1 MGTSNDSQHGG
12 DGPRTVAPPR
22 ADQRLLDSEQFEL
35 GDLRAFG
42 LIASAGGLS
51 AAERSFGISK
61 AALSRAVAKLEA
73 AAGGPL
79 FDRIPSGMRL
89 TSLGEMLRPLADQAV
104 ALMRDAGERIR
115 SVQGEPQGEL
125 RIASSAMSGHRIVAP
140 ALTELARRY
149 PAVSTTLRI
158 TSRGPDPLAENLDIV
173 VRIGKPPEPYLVSR
187 LLIRSDLALYVA
199 AGGHDGDDLDDP
211 KAVEALGRIVI
222 GVDGVPADWPLTET
236 ATGRE
241 ITMRSRPL
249 LDVGDPMVAM
259 GVLRSGPGVA
269 CIPRIFGEPAIRE
282 GTLRPALPGWRGP
295 ALEMYLAMPAR
306 RASVPAVRVL
316 LDMLRARAEVLSAG
330 VSN

>member
-1 MGTSNDSQHGG
+1 MPETDDPSRGPAAPARAHG
-12 DGPRTVAPPR
+12 
-22 ADQRLLDSEQFEL
+22 RLLEAEPFEL
-35 GDLRAFG
+35 DDLRAFG

-61 AALSRAVAKLEA
+61 AALSRAVAKLES

-79 FDRIPSGMRL
+79 FDRVPSGMRT

-115 SVQGEPQGEL
+115 AVHGDPQGDL
-125 RIASSAMSGHRIVAP
+125 RIASSAMSGQRVVAP

-158 TSRGPDPLAENLDIV
+158 TSRGPDPLAENLDVV

-187 LLIRSDLALYVA
+187 LLIRSELALYVA
-199 AGGHDGDDLDDP
+199 AGSHADVDLGDP
-211 KAVEALGRIVI
+211 EAVEALGRIVI
-222 GVDGVPADWPLTET
+222 GVDGVPPDWPLTDA
-236 ATGRE
+236 ATGRNV
-241 ITMRSRPL
+241 TMASRPL

-259 GVLRSGPGVA
+259 GVLSSGPGVA
-269 CIPRIFGEPAIRE
+269 CLPRVFGEPAVRE
-282 GTLRPALPGWRGP
+282 GTLARALPGWRGP
-295 ALEMYLAMPAR
+295 TLEIYLAMPPR

-316 LDMLRARAEVLSAG
+316 LDILRERAEALAAAVD
-330 VSN
+330 